1 MNTSNTHR
9 MNFPAIDGLTM
20 EWLEYRPIDVRG
32 AVFKTAMDRGLGLLL
47 ALLALPL
54 CLAAAAAIKLET
66 PGPLLYRQR
75 RHAVDNRIFHI
86 YKFRTMAWQPAA
98 QAVSFE
104 QTQRND
110 HRITRVGRWLRASS
124 IDELPQLLN
133 VLRGEMSLVGPR
145 PLAVDMRTE
154 GLLGPEITADYAH
167 RHRVKPG
174 MTGWAQ
180 VHGARGATATREE
193 LAERVRLDLEYIDKW
208 TPWLDLQILLMTIRV
223 VLKGT
228 NAF

>member
-1 MNTSNTHR
+1 MNTSR
-9 MNFPAIDGLTM
+9 AASKALPSVDGLAV
-20 EWLEYRPIDVRG
+20 EWLDYRPIDHWG
-32 AVFKTAMDRGLGLLL
+32 AAFKGFMDRGVG
-47 ALLALPL
+47 ALLALAALPI
-54 CLAAAAAIKLET
+54 CLAAAVAIKLET

-75 RHAVDNRIFHI
+75 RYALDNRVFHI
-86 YKFRTMAWQPAA
+86 YKFRTMAWQSATPKAPL
-98 QAVSFE
+98 E

-110 HRITRVGRWLRASS
+110 HRVTRVGRWLRASS

-145 PLAVDMRTE
+145 PLAVEMRTE
-154 GLLGPEITADYAH
+154 GLYCHEITASYAH

-180 VHGARGATATREE
+180 VHGARGATATREQ
-193 LAERVRLDLEYIDKW
+193 LTERVRLDLEYIDRW
-208 TPWLDLQILLMTIRV
+208 SPVLDLKILLMTVRV
-223 VLKGT
+223 VIKGT

>member
-1 MNTSNTHR
+1 MNNTST
-9 MNFPAIDGLTM
+9 FPQALPSIEGLAV
-20 EWLEYRPIDVRG
+20 EWLERRPIDHWG
-32 AVFKTAMDRGLGLLL
+32 ALFKTFTDRGLGALLL
-47 ALLALPL
+47 IAALPL
-54 CLAAAAAIKLET
+54 CLLAAFAIKLET

-75 RHAVDNRIFHI
+75 RHTLDNRVFHI
-86 YKFRTMAWQPAA
+86 YKFRTMAWHAA
-98 QAVSFE
+98 TPNAPLE

-110 HRITRVGRWLRASS
+110 HRVTRVGRWLRASS

-145 PLAVDMRTE
+145 PLAVEMRTE
-154 GLLGPEITADYAH
+154 GLYGHEITPAYAQ

-180 VHGARGATATREE
+180 VHGARGATATCAQLEH
-193 LAERVRLDLEYIDKW
+193 RVRLDLEYIERW
-208 TPWLDLQILLMTIRV
+208 SPALDLKILLMTVRV
-223 VLKGT
+223 VLQGT

>member
-1 MNTSNTHR
+1 MNTTYAR
-9 MNFPAIDGLTM
+9 QPVLPPIDGLAV
-20 EWLEYRPIDVRG
+20 EWIDQRPIDHWG
-32 AVFKTAMDRGLGLLL
+32 AVFKAVTDRGLGALLLL
-47 ALLALPL
+47 AAFPILLVAAL
-54 CLAAAAAIKLET
+54 AIKLESQ
-66 PGPLLYRQR
+66 GPLLYRQR
-75 RHAVDNRIFHI
+75 RHALDNRVFHI
-86 YKFRTMAWQPAA
+86 YKFRTMAWQSATP
-98 QAVSFE
+98 QSSLE

-145 PLAVDMRTE
+145 PLAVEMRTE
-154 GLLGPEITADYAH
+154 GLYCHEISQRYAH

-180 VHGARGATATREE
+180 VHGSRGATTTCDE
-193 LAERVRLDLEYIDKW
+193 LAQRVHFDLEYIERW
-208 TPWLDLQILLMTIRV
+208 SPWLDLKILFMTVRV
-223 VLKGT
+223 VVQGT

>member
-1 MNTSNTHR
+1 MNTTY
-9 MNFPAIDGLTM
+9 PALHALPSIEGLAV
-20 EWLEYRPIDVRG
+20 EWLDHRPIDRWG
-32 AVFKTAMDRGLGLLL
+32 AVFKTVVDRGFGALLL
-47 ALLALPL
+47 VAALPI
-54 CLAAAAAIKLET
+54 CLIAAAAIKLET
-66 PGPLLYRQR
+66 PGPLFYKQR
-75 RHAVDNRIFHI
+75 RHALDNRVFHI
-86 YKFRTMAWQPAA
+86 YKFRSMAWQPMAPGAA
-98 QAVSFE
+98 LE

-110 HRITRVGRWLRASS
+110 HRVTRVGRWLRASS

-154 GLLGPEITADYAH
+154 GLHGHEIASSYAH

-180 VHGARGATATREE
+180 VHGARGATSTREQLE
-193 LAERVRLDLEYIDKW
+193 ERVRLDLEYIERW
-208 TPWLDLQILLMTIRV
+208 SPLLDLKILVMTVRV
-223 VLKGT
+223 VIQGT